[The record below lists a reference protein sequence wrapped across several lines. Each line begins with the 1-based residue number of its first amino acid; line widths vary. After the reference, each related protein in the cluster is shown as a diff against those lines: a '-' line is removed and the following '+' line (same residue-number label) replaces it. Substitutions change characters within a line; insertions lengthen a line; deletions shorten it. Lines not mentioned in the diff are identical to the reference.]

1 MRSLT
6 RLVTVVELDDG
17 ANGPRSM
24 SVSALHLAV
33 LDDGTRRI
41 LLDDRGW
48 SAGGPDGLWERMTV
62 EEIAETAVTVVGPDE
77 PDEDLTPDD
86 MAQAHWE
93 YLAEHLRTQGVAA
106 RAAELSRLQHDV
118 DLSQRLRARLGR
130 P

>member
-48 SAGGPDGLWERMTV
+48 SAGGPDGLWERMTT
-62 EEIAETAVTVVGPDE
+62 EEIADTAVTVVGPDE
-77 PDEDLTPDD
+77 PDGDLTADQ

-93 YLAEHLRTQGVAA
+93 SLAERLRAQGVAVEG
-106 RAAELSRLQHDV
+106 AELRRIPHEVELG
-118 DLSQRLRARLGR
+118 QRLRARLGR

>member
-48 SAGGPDGLWERMTV
+48 SAGGPDGLWERMTT
-62 EEIAETAVTVVGPDE
+62 EEIADTAVTVAGPDE
-77 PDEDLTPDD
+77 PDGDLTADQ

-93 YLAEHLRTQGVAA
+93 SLAERLRSQGVAVDG
-106 RAAELSRLQHDV
+106 AELRRIPHEVELG
-118 DLSQRLRARLGR
+118 QRLRARLGR